1 MTWPK
6 DDPLYPRY
14 IKIKNDIAQLQKELG
29 VEPTTLEQRYQRYRD
44 RLAQEAAEAE
54 KRQRQQEEFKRMQAL
69 RNSRPTLRRP
79 K

>member
-6 DDPLYPRY
+6 DDSLYPRY

-29 VEPTTLEQRYQRYRD
+29 VEPVTLEQRYQRYRD

-54 KRQRQQEEFKRMQAL
+54 DHRRQQEEFQRLEAL
-69 RNSRPTLRRP
+69 RNSRPVLRRP